1 MNEFNVLFSAST
13 CGVYV
18 PGINSSDIPADVIE
32 IPRAYWISLLQELAV
47 TAKMISVRADNGYP
61 ILVDTPPLAPEDAEN
76 IERAWRNAQLL
87 VTDSMVAR
95 DRDELEDGGGTTLTT
110 DQYAELQAYRRALRD
125 WPQNSFFP
133 FTEYRPGTPKGLLG
147 FL

>member
-18 PGINSSDIPADVIE
+18 PGINTSDIPGDVIE
-32 IPRAYWISLLQELAV
+32 IPRAYWVSLLQQLAV
-47 TAKMISVRADNGYP
+47 TPKMIGVRPDNGYP
-61 ILVDTPPLAPEDAEN
+61 VLIDTPPLAPEEAETA
-76 IERAWRNAQLL
+76 ERRWRNAQMSA
-87 VTDSMVAR
+87 TDAMVAR

-110 DQYAELQAYRRALRD
+110 DQYTELQAYRRALRD

-133 FTEYRPGTPKGLLG
+133 FTERRPATPRWLTEIL
-147 FL
+147 